1 MNEKRPKISVIVPV
15 YNTEKYLHQCLD
27 TIINQTLKETEII
40 CVDDGSTDNS
50 LQILKEYQKNDARI
64 IILKQNNGGGAKAR
78 NNGIEISTGEYL
90 AFLDSDD
97 FFDLKFLE
105 KMYNQAL
112 SDDADVVGCEADT
125 YDIRDNKLSPY
136 FRISGEY
143 IPNKI
148 PFSYLDLPKYI
159 FVTLQTI
166 PWNKLYRRE
175 MVLHYKLRFQEV
187 HHYNDNYFSLMAVV
201 FAKKI
206 TLVKEPLVYY
216 RIGMR
221 TNTQSRIY
229 EHPLDFVL
237 VISAIRDTLIEYNLY
252 KTLEQG
258 FLNYV
263 LRFILFQDKKLR
275 ESTSHEFVYNYIQ
288 TVLFE
293 EYGINNHDINYY
305 YNKLDYLK
313 YEYIKNR
320 SYSQFID
327 MNISKILHF
336 IINNPQI
343 GFDTILYLKIQF
355 IRNMM
360 RMGLKWTLKKSV
372 NVIFNR

>member
-27 TIINQTLKETEII
+27 TIINQTLKEIEII

-64 IILKQNNGGGAKAR
+64 IILNQNNGGGGKAR
-78 NNGIEISTGEYL
+78 NAGIEISTGEYL

-97 FFDLKFLE
+97 FFDLKLLE

-136 FRISGEY
+136 FRIPDEY

-175 MVLHYKLRFQEV
+175 MVLYYKLRFQDV
-187 HHYNDNYFSLMAVV
+187 HHHNDNYFSLMAVV
-201 FAKKI
+201 IAKRI
-206 TLVKEPLVYY
+206 TLVKESLVYY
-216 RIGMR
+216 RVGMK
-221 TNTQSRIY
+221 TNTQSRVY

-252 KTLEQG
+252 QILEQG
-258 FLNYV
+258 FVNYV
-263 LRFILFQDKKLR
+263 LSISLSQDKKLR
-275 ESTSHEFVYNYIQ
+275 GSTSLESVYNYIQ
-288 TVLFE
+288 TVIFE
-293 EYGINNHDINYY
+293 EYGINNHDMNYY

-313 YEYIKNR
+313 YKYIKNTD
-320 SYSQFID
+320 YSQYIGT
-327 MNISKILHF
+327 NIIKLVHF

-343 GFDTILYLKIQF
+343 GFNTILYLKIQL

-360 RMGLKWTLKKSV
+360 RLGLKWTLKKSV
-372 NVIFNR
+372 NVLFNK